1 MGCCISKRVILP
13 DSLFTEGNLSKNQEE
28 ASSTSNSVPDEKSIC
43 GGKCITVIC
52 PRSYGRNIVSHSPP
66 RSLTHCPCPPVSRI
80 TSPRPRAIARP
91 APSAPPAPSHPSIYP
106 TLPPPPTSFIPP
118 TIGED
123 KSEARI
129 LENLKRNRSGRK
141 RGGPRPSGSRSGPRL
156 IIRNTDYNNNN
167 NRKSN
172 NINNLKQ
179 RRNSKRH
186 NRRSHKS
193 KSRHVL

>member
-80 TSPRPRAIARP
+80 TSHRPRAIACP

-106 TLPPPPTSFIPP
+106 TLPPPPTSFIPS
-118 TIGED
+118 TIRKD
-123 KSEARI
+123 KSEAR
-129 LENLKRNRSGRK
+129 KRTRSGRK
-141 RGGPRPSGSRSGPRL
+141 RGGPRSSGSRSGPRL
-156 IIRNTDYNNNN
+156 ITRSTDYNNNN
-167 NRKSN
+167 HKS
-172 NINNLKQ
+172 KQ

-193 KSRHVL
+193 ESRHVL

>member
-66 RSLTHCPCPPVSRI
+66 RSLTHCPRPPVSRT

-106 TLPPPPTSFIPP
+106 TLPPPPTSFIPS
-118 TIGED
+118 TIRKD
-123 KSEARI
+123 KSEAR
-129 LENLKRNRSGRK
+129 KRTRSGRK
-141 RGGPRPSGSRSGPRL
+141 RGGPRSSGSRSGPRL
-156 IIRNTDYNNNN
+156 ITRSTDYNNNN
-167 NRKSN
+167 HKSN
-172 NINNLKQ
+172 KTNNLKQ

-193 KSRHVL
+193 ESRHVL

>member
-28 ASSTSNSVPDEKSIC
+28 ASSISNSVPDEKSIC

-80 TSPRPRAIARP
+80 TSPRPRAIACP

-106 TLPPPPTSFIPP
+106 TLPPPPTSFIPS
-118 TIGED
+118 TIRKD
-123 KSEARI
+123 KSEAR
-129 LENLKRNRSGRK
+129 KRTRSGRK
-141 RGGPRPSGSRSGPRL
+141 RGGPRSSGSRSGPRL
-156 IIRNTDYNNNN
+156 ITRSTDYNNNN
-167 NRKSN
+167 HKS
-172 NINNLKQ
+172 KQ

-193 KSRHVL
+193 ESRHVL